1 MVHIWLC
8 QIWII
13 NNNNYNDTLRELPF
27 SFFLDIISFDLD
39 TFGLKKLVF
48 QVTQTPHTCKKKRA
62 QWHYKL

>member
-48 QVTQTPHTCKKKRA
+48 QVTQTLHTCKKKRA